1 MKPVNE
7 IEFEIETISTKYDL
21 NNFVN
26 QALLLTDW
34 SIADETLKMETICAV
49 LEAFVHSGNK
59 MLDYLLHLCI

>member
-26 QALLLTDW
+26 QALLMTDW
-34 SIADETLKMETICAV
+34 SIADETLEMETICAV
-49 LEAFVHSGNK
+49 LEAFVHSV
-59 MLDYLLHLCI
+59 IRR